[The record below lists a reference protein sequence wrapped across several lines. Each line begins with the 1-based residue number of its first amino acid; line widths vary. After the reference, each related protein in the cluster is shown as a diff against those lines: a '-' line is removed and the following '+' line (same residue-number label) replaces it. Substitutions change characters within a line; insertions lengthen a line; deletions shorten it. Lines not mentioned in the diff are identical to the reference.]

1 MLRDNGYKT
10 FFAGKWHLGSKGSWP
25 TDHSFDINKGGWD
38 VGSPRG
44 GFFRRARIRI
54 SSTAPR
60 ASRCR
65 FGLAKDRFIFDR
77 RLCARQVQDC
87 PIYGGMVEAMDGA
100 VGIVMKKLDEL
111 DLSEN
116 TAAGPRRNWKS
127 LATKPT
133 HSAT

>member
-10 FFAGKWHLGSKGSWP
+10 FLAGKWHLGSKESWP
-25 TDHSFDINKGGWD
+25 TDHSYDINKGGWG

-44 GFFRRARIRI
+44 VFFRRARIRI

-65 FGLAKDRFIFDR
+65 FGLAKDRFISDR
-77 RLCARQVQDC
+77 SLCARLVQDC
-87 PIYGGMVEAMDGA
+87 PICGGMVEAMDGA
-100 VGIVMKKLDEL
+100 VGIVIKKLDEF

-116 TAAGPRRNWKS
+116 TAAKPRRNWKS
-127 LATKPT
+127 MATKPP